1 MFQKSS
7 FFILNL
13 FKLIVKI
20 NIININTVFI
30 KMTATKTQQI
40 KELEQSKEQLE
51 IKKDLTQIEID
62 KIDIQIK
69 IIEVE
74 IKRLK
79 QPTMIAD
86 YWISN

>member
-40 KELEQSKEQLE
+40 KELEQSKE
-51 IKKDLTQIEID
+51 
-62 KIDIQIK
+62 
-69 IIEVE
+69 
-74 IKRLK
+74 
-79 QPTMIAD
+79 
-86 YWISN
+86 